1 MALFKVSAVRSRAA
15 VGTPVFESASSMLT
29 KKAVTS
35 STVEQFDI
43 FLSHSF
49 DDKDIVYGIWL
60 LLEDMGYKVYVD
72 WIQDRNL
79 SRDKVTKETAEVLR
93 VRMRNSKSLFFA
105 TSSNSSSSKWMPW
118 ELGFKDG
125 HNKRAAILPII
136 QTDTQDYFGQKY
148 LGIYPYITEDI
159 AAGTDKR
166 NRLWVRR
173 SSTCYVIFESWL
185 NGSEPT
191 ERTV

>member
-1 MALFKVSAVRSRAA
+1 MALFKESAVRSRAA
-15 VGTPVFESASSMLT
+15 AGTPLFESASSMLT
-29 KKAVTS
+29 KKVVAS

-60 LLEDMGYKVYVD
+60 MLEDMGYKVYVD

-93 VRMRNSKSLFFA
+93 FRMRNCKSLFFA
-105 TSSNSSSSKWMPW
+105 TSSGSTASKWMPW

-125 HNKRAAILPII
+125 HNQKAAILPIA
-136 QTDTQDYFGQKY
+136 QTDTQSYEGQEY
-148 LGIYPYITEDI
+148 LGVYPYITEDL
-159 AAGTDKR
+159 ATGSDTRK
-166 NRLWVRR
+166 RLWVQR
-173 SSTCYVIFESWL
+173 SNTCYVLFESWL
-185 NGSEPT
+185 AGKDPI
-191 ERTV
+191 ERA

>member
-1 MALFKVSAVRSRAA
+1 MALFKESAVRSRAA

-29 KKAVTS
+29 KKAVAS

-125 HNKRAAILPII
+125 HNKKAAILPII
-136 QTDTQDYFGQKY
+136 QTDAQDYFGQEY
-148 LGIYPYITEDI
+148 LGIYPYITQDI
-159 AAGTDKR
+159 AVGTDKR

-173 SSTCYVIFESWL
+173 SSTCYVIFENWL
-185 NGSEPT
+185 NGSEPV
-191 ERTV
+191 ERR